1 MIISWISLLGFWW
14 EIPIDHEHEILFDD
28 FVFKVVYELCREMD
42 VRLLSLFCETRKFY
56 FGVLEGLMNTF

>member
-1 MIISWISLLGFWW
+1 MRVSSKVFLRK
-14 EIPIDHEHEILFDD
+14 IPIDHEHEILFDD